1 MAPPIKTT
9 TAQTEEESAKKLG
22 DVVRGTLE
30 RQAQQRASEIG
41 DLARKY
47 QFMGGA
53 GPRPQQPVD
62 TSFLYPRSTTSQ
74 DVVVDNRAFEDALK
88 ERAIASRVEVPTG
101 LPTGPQVVESPIFKQ
116 GVSQTFPGLPADLTK
131 APVVEAV
138 PGVGKFREASPGQ
151 MQGGFEYVG
160 PPGTGGQPTQPQDTV
175 ADEAM
180 RQYLALQAGGYRA
193 APGVSMNEDMRRGLS
208 GQQEAMRGVVSA
220 MEAEQPGQAQERAA
234 VLSEGQR
241 YAQDLARLQE
251 KQQGVFAQRQE
262 RMARD
267 EAAMEQARQ
276 QFDPS
281 RVLRDIASSPV
292 SSGALSFAAGL
303 VGMLRGSAGDINS
316 NVVLQEVDKAVERDT
331 KAQLEKYQ
339 MLKDGIA
346 TGTSNFADMVRMGA
360 SEREALGLTAAA
372 SLENHKRALEFAAQ
386 RISGA
391 REKAAVKEAISAIDF
406 QRGKLKLD
414 IDMKNAAN
422 WIAMNRAR
430 DEQAIKL
437 LELARKGSANPEA
450 IKAYTSLTGND
461 RFIAARQGLEAVADI
476 RGVQRKIAPERQ
488 KAIWDTSIGRLLNEA
503 LTEKTAQSADKGDV
517 VLGAMAKFINSK
529 VAGQRFESPEEQQMV
544 NMVQRLINT
553 NLRQMS
559 GGSVTSGEAMRDYL
573 ARNLSNYENFSKWMD
588 LEERRAENDL
598 RQYKVAASA
607 DPSLKALMDATL
619 LPGEAPIR
627 EYRGRAAATQMAA
640 GAAK

>member
-1 MAPPIKTT
+1 
-9 TAQTEEESAKKLG
+9 
-22 DVVRGTLE
+22 
-30 RQAQQRASEIG
+30 
-41 DLARKY
+41 
-47 QFMGGA
+47 
-53 GPRPQQPVD
+53 
-62 TSFLYPRSTTSQ
+62 
-74 DVVVDNRAFEDALK
+74 
-88 ERAIASRVEVPTG
+88 
-101 LPTGPQVVESPIFKQ
+101 
-116 GVSQTFPGLPADLTK
+116 
-131 APVVEAV
+131 
-138 PGVGKFREASPGQ
+138 
-151 MQGGFEYVG
+151 
-160 PPGTGGQPTQPQDTV
+160 
-175 ADEAM
+175 M

-193 APGVSMNEDMRRGLS
+193 APGVSMNEDMRRGLA

-220 MEAEQPGQAQERAA
+220 MEAEQQGQAQERAA

-461 RFIAARQGLEAVADI
+461 RFIAARQALEAVADI
-476 RGVQRKIAPERQ
+476 RGVQQKIAPERQ
-488 KAIWDTSIGRLLNEA
+488 KAIWDTSIDRLLNEA

-529 VAGQRFESPEEQQMV
+529 VAGKRFESPEEQLMV

-559 GGSVTSGEAMRDYL
+559 GGSVTSGEAMREYL
-573 ARNLSNYENFSKWMD
+573 ARNLSNYENFSNWMD

-607 DPSLKALMDATL
+607 DPSLKALMDTTL